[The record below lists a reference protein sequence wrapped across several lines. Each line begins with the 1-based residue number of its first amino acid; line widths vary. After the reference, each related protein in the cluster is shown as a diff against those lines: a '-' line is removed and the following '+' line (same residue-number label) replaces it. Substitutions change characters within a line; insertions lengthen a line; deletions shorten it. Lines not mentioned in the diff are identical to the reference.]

1 MPPALRAPETPS
13 RPEGNRRTVLTRPG
27 YSSPPEG
34 AATIAPMTNERG
46 RRLVD
51 SAGAR
56 LEPHHPSFL
65 TSHPTA
71 LGLVWMAAVV
81 ALLVGCDLAGGPG
94 WLRAALTLTA
104 ALPPL
109 VATLVVL
116 SQTPR
121 SHLEY
126 EPSILTHF
134 FARFLALFSAFIFWL
149 GSVVIGGAIAVQLTD
164 ESGTDIVTAWEIA
177 AEIFAMIV
185 PPVTVLLYCVLIL
198 RYASYLVRLRGWSA
212 VPTRHRI
219 PEHFLA
225 ESPRTRQIVIG
236 LAHPG
241 LLLAAGLLSTSVAIA
256 LTVRAEALLA

>member
-1 MPPALRAPETPS
+1 
-13 RPEGNRRTVLTRPG
+13 
-27 YSSPPEG
+27 
-34 AATIAPMTNERG
+34 MTNDRG
-46 RRLVD
+46 RRLVA

-56 LEPHHPSFL
+56 LEPHHPSFV

-71 LGLVWMAAVV
+71 LGLLWMTTIV
-81 ALLVGCDLAGGPG
+81 ALLVVVDLSGGPG
-94 WLRAALTLTA
+94 WLRAALSLTA

-109 VATLVVL
+109 AATLVVL

-149 GSVVIGGAIAVQLTD
+149 GSVVIGGAIAVQLTE
-164 ESGTDIVTAWEIA
+164 ESGNDIETAWEIA
-177 AEIFAMIV
+177 AVIFAMVV
-185 PPVTVLLYCVLIL
+185 PPVAVLLYCVLIL

-219 PEHFLA
+219 PEHLLA
-225 ESPRTRQIVIG
+225 DAPRTRQIVIG

-241 LLLAAGLLSTSVAIA
+241 LLLAAGLLSLLVAIA
-256 LTVRAEALLA
+256 LTVRAESLLA

>member
-1 MPPALRAPETPS
+1 M
-13 RPEGNRRTVLTRPG
+13 
-27 YSSPPEG
+27 
-34 AATIAPMTNERG
+34 
-46 RRLVD
+46 
-51 SAGAR
+51 
-56 LEPHHPSFL
+56 

-71 LGLVWMAAVV
+71 LGLLWMILVV
-81 ALLVGCDLAGGPG
+81 VLLVICDLLGGPH
-94 WLRAALTLTA
+94 WLRATLTLTA

-109 VATLVVL
+109 VATLIVL

-134 FARFLALFSAFIFWL
+134 FARFLALFSAFVFWL
-149 GSVVIGGAIAVQLTD
+149 GSVVIGGAIAVQLAD
-164 ESGTDIVTAWEIA
+164 ESGTDIETAWIVA
-177 AEIFAMIV
+177 GDLFARIV
-185 PPVTVLLYCVLIL
+185 PPVTVLLYCVLII

-225 ESPRTRQIVIG
+225 DAPRTRQIVIG

-241 LLLAAGLLSTSVAIA
+241 LLLASGLLSTLVAIA
-256 LTVRAEALLA
+256 LTLRAEALLS

>member
-1 MPPALRAPETPS
+1 M
-13 RPEGNRRTVLTRPG
+13 
-27 YSSPPEG
+27 
-34 AATIAPMTNERG
+34 
-46 RRLVD
+46 
-51 SAGAR
+51 
-56 LEPHHPSFL
+56 

-71 LGLVWMAAVV
+71 LGLLWMITVV
-81 ALLVGCDLAGGPG
+81 ALLVICDLLGGPH
-94 WLRAALTLTA
+94 WLRATLTLTA

-109 VATLVVL
+109 VATLIVL

-134 FARFLALFSAFIFWL
+134 FARFLALFSAFVFWL
-149 GSVVIGGAIAVQLTD
+149 GSVVIGGAIAVQLAD
-164 ESGTDIVTAWEIA
+164 ESGTNIETAWLVA
-177 AEIFAMIV
+177 GDLFARIV
-185 PPVTVLLYCVLIL
+185 PPVTVLLYCVLII

-225 ESPRTRQIVIG
+225 EAPRTRQIVIG

-241 LLLAAGLLSTSVAIA
+241 LLLASGLLSTLVATA
-256 LTVRAEALLA
+256 LTLRAEALLS

>member
-1 MPPALRAPETPS
+1 MANDRS
-13 RPEGNRRTVLTRPG
+13 
-27 YSSPPEG
+27 
-34 AATIAPMTNERG
+34 

-51 SAGAR
+51 RAGVR
-56 LEPHHPSFL
+56 LEPHHPSFV
-65 TSHPTA
+65 TAHPTA
-71 LGLVWMAAVV
+71 LGLLWMTAVV
-81 ALLVGCDLAGGPG
+81 IVLVVCDLAGGPG
-94 WLRAALTLTA
+94 LLRAALSLTA

-109 VATLVVL
+109 LATLVVL

-126 EPSILTHF
+126 EPSILSHF

-149 GSVVIGGAIAVQLTD
+149 GSVVIGGAIAVQLAD
-164 ESGTDIVTAWEIA
+164 ESGTNIESAWFTAA
-177 AEIFAMIV
+177 QLFAMIV
-185 PPVTVLLYCVLIL
+185 PPVAVLLYCVLII

-241 LLLAAGLLSTSVAIA
+241 LLLAAGLLSTLVAVA
-256 LTVRAEALLA
+256 LTVRAEALLS